1 MKIIE
6 KTFAI
11 IKPDAVKAK
20 NSGKIIDII
29 EKNGFEI
36 LDMKKINLTQSK
48 AEKFYEEHKERSFFP
63 ELVQF
68 MTSGPIIIMALAK
81 TDAVNDWRNLMGVT
95 DPKKAAHGTIRQL
108 FGKGIGENAVHGS
121 DSASSAVRE
130 LNLFFPELDQIQSS

>member
-36 LDMKKINLTQSK
+36 LEMQKINLVPSK
-48 AEKFYEEHKERSFFP
+48 AEQFYVEHKERSFFP

-81 TDAVNDWRNLMGVT
+81 TDAVNDWRSLMGVT
-95 DPKKAAHGTIRQL
+95 DSKKAAQGTIRQL

-130 LNLFFPELDQIQSS
+130 LKLFFPELI